1 MEAMLPPSSVGV
13 RQKTPLTKT
22 TETTIIE
29 NCKRI
34 FIDPNALGTPLSAC
48 RAEERPRKNKE
59 HTFFFFFLPCKGQ
72 IQATGL
78 AGLFSLV

>member
-59 HTFFFFFLPCKGQ
+59 HTFFFFFY
-72 IQATGL
+72 
-78 AGLFSLV
+78 LVRGRSRQQG